1 MTNTEGREVSNPSL
15 YFIVKPS
22 SISVRST
29 GNVHGK
35 ISHIRVLTIPMLY
48 GILRVEK
55 MEVDMSD
62 VLVIEVRDS
71 HKNPRCSVLWD
82 WGEHETTYRALK
94 LSYAIGSLNDDST
107 TEEIIENILK
117 EFPNVGIPRDKEFYK
132 CNDLYRKDYA
142 IATKYADDFE
152 IPDGNF
158 EDGVIAITN
167 NAISVFSQWADSL
180 LYFELGNVNLE
191 NCVYAEWVEDFYF
204 DEEVEEVKASAYVMT
219 EEEFQKPITTPEQRD
234 RLLGITTCH
243 EWIRHGDEYS
253 HVESY

>member
-1 MTNTEGREVSNPSL
+1 
-15 YFIVKPS
+15 
-22 SISVRST
+22 
-29 GNVHGK
+29 
-35 ISHIRVLTIPMLY
+35 
-48 GILRVEK
+48 
-55 MEVDMSD
+55 MSD

-71 HKNPRCSVLWD
+71 HENPRCSVLWK

-117 EFPNVGIPRDKEFYK
+117 EFPNVGIPRDKEFYR
-132 CNDLYRKDYA
+132 CNDLYMKDYA
-142 IATKYADDFE
+142 IATKYADDLGL
-152 IPDGNF
+152 PDGNF
-158 EDGVIAITN
+158 EDGVIAITH

-191 NCVYAEWVEDFYF
+191 DCVYAEWVEDFYF

-234 RLLGITTCH
+234 RLLGITACH

>member
-22 SISVRST
+22 SISVRSN
-29 GNVHGK
+29 GNVHGRP
-35 ISHIRVLTIPMLY
+35 SPLVLTVSMIY
-48 GILRVEK
+48 GILRVEE
-55 MEVDMSD
+55 MEVSMSD

-71 HKNPRCSVLWD
+71 HKNPRCSVLWE

-117 EFPNVGIPRDKEFYK
+117 EFPNVGITRDTGVYK

-191 NCVYAEWVEDFYF
+191 NCVYPEWVEDFYF

-234 RLLGITTCH
+234 RLLGITACH
-243 EWIRHGDEYS
+243 EWIRHGDDYS

>member
-1 MTNTEGREVSNPSL
+1 
-15 YFIVKPS
+15 
-22 SISVRST
+22 
-29 GNVHGK
+29 
-35 ISHIRVLTIPMLY
+35 
-48 GILRVEK
+48 
-55 MEVDMSD
+55 MSD
-62 VLVIEVRDS
+62 TLVIEIVDS
-71 HKNPRCSVLWD
+71 NNEPRCSILWECGS
-82 WGEHETTYRALK
+82 GEMCKYSAYLA
-94 LSYAIGSLNDDST
+94 YAIGSLNDDST

-117 EFPNVGIPRDKEFYK
+117 EFPEVGIPRDKEFYT

-158 EDGVIAITN
+158 EDGAIAITN

-180 LYFELGNVNLE
+180 LYFELGNVKLE
-191 NCVYAEWVEDFYF
+191 DCVYAEWVEDFYF

-234 RLLGITTCH
+234 RLLGITACH

>member
-1 MTNTEGREVSNPSL
+1 MSNPSL
-15 YFIVKPS
+15 YFIFKPS

-29 GNVHGK
+29 RNVHGR
-35 ISHIRVLTIPMLY
+35 ISSLSIDYLY
-48 GILRVEK
+48 GIWNTRVEE

-71 HKNPRCSVLWD
+71 HKNPRCSILWK
-82 WGEHETTYRALK
+82 WGEHEATYRALK

-117 EFPNVGIPRDKEFYK
+117 EFPNVGIPRDKEFYR

-152 IPDGNF
+152 IPDGNIVDG
-158 EDGVIAITN
+158 DGVIAVTD
-167 NAISVFSQWADSL
+167 NAMHVFSRWADSL

-191 NCVYAEWVEDFYF
+191 DCVYAEWVEDFYF

-234 RLLGITTCH
+234 RLLEIIDNYV
-243 EWIRHGDEYS
+243 WIRHGDRYS
-253 HVESY
+253 HVEKY

>member
-1 MTNTEGREVSNPSL
+1 MNNKSH
-15 YFIVKPS
+15 YFIFKPS
-22 SISVRST
+22 SISVRSN
-29 GNVHGK
+29 GNVHGR
-35 ISHIRVLTIPMLY
+35 ISSLIIDYPYDMWNT
-48 GILRVEK
+48 RVEE

-71 HKNPRCSVLWD
+71 HKNPRCSILWK
-82 WGEHETTYRALK
+82 WGEHEATYRALK

-117 EFPNVGIPRDKEFYK
+117 EFPNVGIPRDKEFYRR
-132 CNDLYRKDYA
+132 NDLYRKDYA

-152 IPDGNF
+152 IPDGNIVDG
-158 EDGVIAITN
+158 DGVIAVTD
-167 NAISVFSQWADSL
+167 NAMHVFSQWADSL

-191 NCVYAEWVEDFYF
+191 DCVYAEWVEDFYF
-204 DEEVEEVKASAYVMT
+204 DEEVEEVKASAYVMA

-234 RLLGITTCH
+234 RLLGIIACH